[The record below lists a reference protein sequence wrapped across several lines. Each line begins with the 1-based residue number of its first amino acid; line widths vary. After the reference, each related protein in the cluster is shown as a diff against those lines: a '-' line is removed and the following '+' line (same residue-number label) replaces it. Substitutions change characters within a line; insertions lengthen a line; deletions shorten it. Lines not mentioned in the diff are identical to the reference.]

1 MSKKLKF
8 AYFALIIISG
18 IICVV
23 DIVIADWWN
32 VFFTGTTILW
42 LFNTYRLAS
51 INYDCIAELNKLL
64 VQLSESHTRES
75 IAKQELNKM
84 RDRAQEAE
92 KKYLALVN
100 NTPARGKDGKFVK
113 REE

>member
-1 MSKKLKF
+1 MKF
-8 AYFALIIISG
+8 AFFALMIISG

-32 VFFTGTTILW
+32 VFFTGATILW
-42 LFNTYRLAS
+42 LFNTYRLVS

-64 VQLSESHTRES
+64 VQLSESHTREN

-84 RDRAQEAE
+84 RERAQEAE

-100 NTPARGKDGKFVK
+100 DTPARGKDGKFVK

>member
-1 MSKKLKF
+1 MSKKEKLT
-8 AYFALIIISG
+8 YFALMIISG

-32 VFFTGTTILW
+32 VFFAGTTILW
-42 LFNTYRLAS
+42 LFNTYSLAS
-51 INYDCIAELNKLL
+51 INYNCIAELNKLL
-64 VQLSESHTRES
+64 VQLSESHTREN

-84 RDRAQEAE
+84 RERAQEAE
-92 KKYLALVN
+92 KKYLALAN
-100 NTPARGKDGKFVK
+100 DTPARGKDGKFVK

>member
-8 AYFALIIISG
+8 AYFALMIISG

-32 VFFTGTTILW
+32 VFFTGTTIFW

-84 RDRAQEAE
+84 RERAQEAE

-100 NTPARGKDGKFVK
+100 DTPARGKDGKFVK

>member
-8 AYFALIIISG
+8 AYFALMIISG

-64 VQLSESHTRES
+64 VQLSESHTREN

-84 RDRAQEAE
+84 RERAQEAE

-100 NTPARGKDGKFVK
+100 DTPARGKDGKFVK

>member
-1 MSKKLKF
+1 M
-8 AYFALIIISG
+8 
-18 IICVV
+18 
-23 DIVIADWWN
+23 
-32 VFFTGTTILW
+32 
-42 LFNTYRLAS
+42 AS

-64 VQLSESHTRES
+64 VQLSESHTREN